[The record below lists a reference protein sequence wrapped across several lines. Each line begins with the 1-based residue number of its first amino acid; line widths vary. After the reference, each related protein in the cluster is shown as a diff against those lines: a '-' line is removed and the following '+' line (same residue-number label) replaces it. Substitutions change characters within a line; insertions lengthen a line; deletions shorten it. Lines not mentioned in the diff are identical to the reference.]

1 MLRLSVFVVLLT
13 VFVGCSLPEIFRT
26 PPKQFE
32 GKLQNH
38 PINHVVIFAIDG
50 LKRDTLLQYLRT
62 APAKPGGLHELL
74 GARGDDNGVVLTH
87 AIGVAQASTV
97 FPSYTYPSWASMF
110 TGVFPGAHG
119 ITGNA
124 VFFRDRQMAR
134 YYAEYHIDAVR
145 VQLKRNIVSRDLN
158 EDTKT
163 IYEYVEEAGGRSI
176 VVYNMM
182 NRGSDAI
189 KPSPDTLWNYQKN
202 RSLAVD
208 ENSLWD
214 TVHALQKFNKGKE
227 GTELQLPT
235 VLTIY
240 FSGLDHTEHL
250 APDNPEKARLAYV
263 GELDNLIAKFIAG
276 DTQIVRNRY
285 KSRNANPIHTNVIQ
299 WGGLRQEPVFKR
311 TLFVIASDHGHTPID
326 WSSVLTIEDLGVIF
340 DELSDRSK
348 RFYRLAVP
356 DLVTEGWWSKIRS
369 VMGWVLTDYVS
380 RYYNVVATLNG
391 GALGLHI
398 RPEGKS
404 WDHRPDYE
412 TDLKPVLKHLVLT
425 LQKNHQGPEAV
436 LYKKDNEYLFVPYEY
451 TESAITLLHP
461 VPVNKSPLNAERY
474 PMAVERLNGLAS
486 SIPTDPMSA
495 PDIVLLA
502 DRSKKIT
509 YANKQDFRIIEKLDI
524 ETHRHLHSDHGH
536 LIDSDSL
543 VPLLFAM
550 GGHEGQKILAT
561 LCKATVVDVTPTLL
575 DIFGLL
581 PTYEAQLQ
589 AHPPEVKGHSLKMA
603 MNDVLNG
610 SGGKNVCAG
619 KMMGDPKEG
628 Q

>member
-1 MLRLSVFVVLLT
+1 
-13 VFVGCSLPEIFRT
+13 
-26 PPKQFE
+26 
-32 GKLQNH
+32 
-38 PINHVVIFAIDG
+38 
-50 LKRDTLLQYLRT
+50 
-62 APAKPGGLHELL
+62 
-74 GARGDDNGVVLTH
+74 
-87 AIGVAQASTV
+87 
-97 FPSYTYPSWASMF
+97 MF

-182 NRGSDAI
+182 DRGSDAI

-356 DLVTEGWWSKIRS
+356 DLVTESWWSKIRS

-404 WDHRPDYE
+404 WDTVR
-412 TDLKPVLKHLVLT
+412 
-425 LQKNHQGPEAV
+425 
-436 LYKKDNEYLFVPYEY
+436 
-451 TESAITLLHP
+451 IT
-461 VPVNKSPLNAERY
+461 K
-474 PMAVERLNGLAS
+474 
-486 SIPTDPMSA
+486 
-495 PDIVLLA
+495 
-502 DRSKKIT
+502 
-509 YANKQDFRIIEKLDI
+509 
-524 ETHRHLHSDHGH
+524 
-536 LIDSDSL
+536 
-543 VPLLFAM
+543 
-550 GGHEGQKILAT
+550 
-561 LCKATVVDVTPTLL
+561 PTL
-575 DIFGLL
+575 
-581 PTYEAQLQ
+581 
-589 AHPPEVKGHSLKMA
+589 SL
-603 MNDVLNG
+603 
-610 SGGKNVCAG
+610 C
-619 KMMGDPKEG
+619 
-628 Q
+628 